1 MDMGPHDLEPNLEPS
16 DRLIAA
22 LEGIGVLGEWSFDY
36 ASQVFRSSPAV
47 SHAFAVDAEAG
58 ERGHPV
64 EVYERAVHPDDVGW
78 LRSTRAATPGWS
90 GLRVTEMRV
99 IGADGR
105 ERWIMVRG
113 RFVVDEDD
121 RLVLGYGVMLDLT
134 DYNESGE
141 RPLVTPAAPL
151 AHPVIVLL
159 DALSTAYRAA
169 RQIALDAVVR
179 SCRAML
185 FQAARHLA
193 RQNATFIARDRSG
206 GDRKRLH

>member
-1 MDMGPHDLEPNLEPS
+1 MDVGLHDLEPS
-16 DRLIAA
+16 ARLIGA

-36 ASQVFRSSPAV
+36 RSQVFRSSPAV
-47 SHAFAVDAEAG
+47 SHAFAIGAQDG
-58 ERGHPV
+58 ERGQPV

-78 LRSTRAATPGWS
+78 LRSTRAAVPGWS

-121 RLVLGYGVMLDLT
+121 RLVLGYGVILDLT

-151 AHPVIVLL
+151 AHPVVVLL
-159 DALSTAYRAA
+159 DSLSTAYRAA

-179 SCRAML
+179 NCRALL

-193 RQNATFIARDRSG
+193 RQDPALVAPDRAG
-206 GDRKRLH
+206 EGRKRLH